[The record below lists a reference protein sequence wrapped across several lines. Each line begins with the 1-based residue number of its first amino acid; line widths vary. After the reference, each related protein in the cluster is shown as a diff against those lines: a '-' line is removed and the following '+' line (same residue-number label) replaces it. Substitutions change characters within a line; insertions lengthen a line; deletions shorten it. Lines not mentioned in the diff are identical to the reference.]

1 MNKGLR
7 LYIEA
12 ELRGYHDTM
21 IELEAL
27 RDDMINESPL
37 PPDGMPRG
45 TETSDPTFNK
55 AMKLLTCKRLNQM
68 HRVTY
73 AIGNVV
79 WSLPPDKLKLVK
91 LKYWTKN
98 QKYND
103 IGVSMEL
110 NCHVKTFYLWRAEI
124 CRAIAKELGML

>member
-12 ELRGYHDTM
+12 ELRGYHETM

-27 RDDMINESPL
+27 HDDMINESPL

-45 TETSDPTFNK
+45 GETSDPTFNK
-55 AMKLLTCKRLNQM
+55 TMKLLTCKRLNQM

-91 LKYWTKN
+91 LKYWTRPQTLTDTGIAMK
-98 QKYND
+98 
-103 IGVSMEL
+103 L
-110 NCHVKTFYLWRAEI
+110 CCHPKTFYLWRAEI
-124 CRAIAKELGML
+124 CKAIANELGML

>member
-55 AMKLLTCKRLNQM
+55 TMKLLTCKRLNQM
-68 HRVTY
+68 YRVTY

-91 LKYWTKN
+91 LKYWTKPQEYTN
-98 QKYND
+98 TGISMQLHIDRATYFRWLNGILEL
-103 IGVSMEL
+103 IG
-110 NCHVKTFYLWRAEI
+110 
-124 CRAIAKELGML
+124 KEMGIL

>member
-12 ELRGYHDTM
+12 EIRGYHDTM

-55 AMKLLTCKRLNQM
+55 TMKLLTCKRLNQM

-91 LKYWTKN
+91 LKYWTKP
-98 QKYND
+98 QQLTD
-103 IGVSMEL
+103 VGVAMQL
-110 NCHVKTFYLWRAEI
+110 NCTPKTFYNWRAEI
-124 CRAIAKELGML
+124 CRAIAKEMGMM